1 MSAGRPDRWSCLELS
16 CLDRTPH
23 TPAHTSAPA
32 PAHTPAEGEMDR

>member
-1 MSAGRPDRWSCLELS
+1 MSAGRPDRLS

-23 TPAHTSAPA
+23 APACAAWAHT